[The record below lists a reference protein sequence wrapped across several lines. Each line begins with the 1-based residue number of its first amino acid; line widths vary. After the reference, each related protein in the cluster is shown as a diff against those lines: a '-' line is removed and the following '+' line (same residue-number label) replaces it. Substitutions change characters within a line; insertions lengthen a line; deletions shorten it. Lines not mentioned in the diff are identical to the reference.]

1 MPFERD
7 ASGGKTLFTL
17 KLEHV
22 IDIVLR
28 SRIKTICIASYR

>member
-1 MPFERD
+1 MPFKRD

-28 SRIKTICIASYR
+28 SCIKTICIAYR